1 MAKKRLKIKDKQ
13 GNVVDFD
20 ISSASVTIDAEG
32 KSLDV
37 KLSELVAAIAS
48 AVKSV
53 TFNGQVK
60 NIDANGNVNI
70 GQQMN
75 SNWSESNP
83 NYPSFIQN
91 KPTIPSRTSQ
101 LQNDSGYI
109 TEDDLP
115 ESVECD
121 TQMSSTSTKPVQN
134 KVIKAYVDNLINGL
148 LDGAPAALDT
158 LKELSAALGNNAD
171 FAATIT
177 QQLST
182 LQPRL
187 KAGTGI
193 SINSSNEISVETG
206 AVAAGEDKPVSGG
219 DVKTALDLK
228 QDLLQFDKA
237 PTANSNNVVK
247 SGGIYTALQNILA
260 NITIGQNGHWYIGQT
275 DTNVTAQ
282 GPTGNVSISDAE
294 DILIYIIND
303 LTTGGGNNILSAE
316 QGKVLNL
323 MLQALKEKM
332 QEVVEDGFFVADE
345 DGNVGMQYDE
355 DGFDVALLS
364 EHFIELLNNAGIG
377 SSGGN
382 AEVVEVEQD
391 GFFVVD
397 DSYNIAFSVTSEGI
411 NATGFGE
418 NLDALVGKTYAGECV
433 VRFLP
438 FLSAWNNASKNS
450 LCLCATKQQIVDD
463 KIPFYDG
470 FLFHKLP
477 TDDKSLWYG
486 TTLDNAVQIGTV
498 SFTPKNCLL
507 AMSPTDGRVIATVRG
522 DRGDIHIWDGTTD
535 HTVAAV
541 TSDGNNRKAMGW
553 LYNSGVDFIKD
564 SNNVERCIFAEYDG
578 SVVDK
583 GGFYVWVGTY
593 PYTSASDWKTTLH
606 KPLQYYG
613 TIEDGTIT
621 HFHQIRRDP
630 WTNILYLTSGDQP
643 GQLVWWY
650 STDYGETWTELT
662 NNKTNGWE
670 EHVCRLINFCFT
682 DEWIYWAT
690 DHGTNHCL
698 NRIKRN
704 AQTGVIDPSTREKL
718 CDLPFAQACNS
729 ICLCE
734 SPNGIF
740 MYERIDTGTEYESY
754 YGSKV
759 KMLFW
764 SIPEERLY
772 TVAELGL
779 TNNSWGGSRGKC
791 YLNYTNGQQPRPAM
805 GFSDDTRCYFDI
817 VGADNANIGT
827 IFYEL

>member
-1 MAKKRLKIKDKQ
+1 MTNAEKQEIIEAVLAALATNSKTIAQLSPKQSLIDSDLFEVAGGSRVTYQTLRSLIREGLALESQLSNYVTGDAAMMYLAKLDTETGTVDYKESPLVMLDGFKGVNGYTPVTGDLYYENWNGYQIWIKTQ
-13 GNVVDFD
+13 GGAQGIVANPNVAYVNKNDGA
-20 ISSASVTIDAEG
+20 IYRWTGSSMVRIG
-32 KSLDV
+32 G
-37 KLSELVAAIAS
+37 S
-48 AVKSV
+48 AVV
-53 TFNGQVK
+53 
-60 NIDANGNVNI
+60 
-70 GQQMN
+70 
-75 SNWSESNP
+75 
-83 NYPSFIQN
+83 
-91 KPTIPSRTSQ
+91 
-101 LQNDSGYI
+101 
-109 TEDDLP
+109 
-115 ESVECD
+115 
-121 TQMSSTSTKPVQN
+121 
-134 KVIKAYVDNLINGL
+134 
-148 LDGAPAALDT
+148 
-158 LKELSAALGNNAD
+158 
-171 FAATIT
+171 
-177 QQLST
+177 
-182 LQPRL
+182 
-187 KAGTGI
+187 
-193 SINSSNEISVETG
+193 
-206 AVAAGEDKPVSGG
+206 
-219 DVKTALDLK
+219 
-228 QDLLQFDKA
+228 
-237 PTANSNNVVK
+237 
-247 SGGIYTALQNILA
+247 
-260 NITIGQNGHWYIGQT
+260 
-275 DTNVTAQ
+275 
-282 GPTGNVSISDAE
+282 
-294 DILIYIIND
+294 ND
-303 LTTGGGNNILSAE
+303 LTTGGEADALSAE
-316 QGKVLNL
+316 QGKLLNTRL
-323 MLQALKEKM
+323 SAVEG
-332 QEVVEDGFFVADE
+332 ETAATEEDGFFVVDN
-345 DGNVGMQYDE
+345 DSNIGMKYDD

-364 EHFIELLNNAGIG
+364 EHFIQLLNEAGIG
-377 SSGGN
+377 TSGGN
-382 AEVVEVEQD
+382 AEVVEVEQE

-397 DSYNIAFSVTSEGI
+397 DSYNIAFSVTPEGI
-411 NATGFGE
+411 NAAGIGAQLE
-418 NLDALVGKTYAGECV
+418 ALVGNTYAGQCV

-438 FLSAWNNASKNS
+438 FLSAWNNATKNS
-450 LCLCATKQQIVDD
+450 LCLCATKQQIVNN

-498 SFTPKNCLL
+498 NFYPKNCLL

-522 DRGDIHIWDGTTD
+522 ARGDIHVWDGTTD

-541 TSDGNNRKAMGW
+541 TSDGNNRKPMGW

-564 SNNVERCIFAEYDG
+564 GNNVERCIFAEYDG
-578 SVVDK
+578 SIQDK

-593 PYTSASDWKTTLH
+593 PYTNASNWKTTLH

-613 TIEDGTIT
+613 TIQDGTIT

-650 STDYGETWTELT
+650 STDYGDTWTELT

-734 SPNGIF
+734 SPKGIF
-740 MYERIDTGTEYESY
+740 MYERIDTGTEYQPY

-817 VGADNANIGT
+817 VGADNSNIGT

>member
-1 MAKKRLKIKDKQ
+1 MTSEEKQEIINAVLAALRTNSKSIDQLTPVSEMSDTDFLELNGGRKVSYGVLFANHMSNDEAQEGWEYLDTKKVDKDLRGLVEVHQAPVVFLDAMGILDGHSLNGGDGLEYRPDYKQIFDFPGGLFGAPKAGAVYISKNNFKKFVWNGTDLEELKADECPLFVDYSEPVAFATLPVGGSYYVPSSHKIAVKIDASNTKTYDPLPDALYFFRDK
-13 GNVVDFD
+13 GKVYTWNSSTNKWVPVSSDINVV
-20 ISSASVTIDAEG
+20 
-32 KSLDV
+32 
-37 KLSELVAAIAS
+37 
-48 AVKSV
+48 
-53 TFNGQVK
+53 N
-60 NIDANGNVNI
+60 
-70 GQQMN
+70 
-75 SNWSESNP
+75 
-83 NYPSFIQN
+83 
-91 KPTIPSRTSQ
+91 
-101 LQNDSGYI
+101 
-109 TEDDLP
+109 
-115 ESVECD
+115 
-121 TQMSSTSTKPVQN
+121 
-134 KVIKAYVDNLINGL
+134 NL
-148 LDGAPAALDT
+148 
-158 LKELSAALGNNAD
+158 
-171 FAATIT
+171 
-177 QQLST
+177 
-182 LQPRL
+182 
-187 KAGTGI
+187 
-193 SINSSNEISVETG
+193 
-206 AVAAGEDKPVSGG
+206 
-219 DVKTALDLK
+219 
-228 QDLLQFDKA
+228 
-237 PTANSNNVVK
+237 
-247 SGGIYTALQNILA
+247 
-260 NITIGQNGHWYIGQT
+260 T
-275 DTNVTAQ
+275 D
-282 GPTGNVSISDAE
+282 
-294 DILIYIIND
+294 
-303 LTTGGGNNILSAE
+303 GGGADALSAE
-316 QGKVLNL
+316 QGKLLNTRL
-323 MLQALKEKM
+323 SA
-332 QEVVEDGFFVADE
+332 VEGETAATEDDGFFVVDN
-345 DGNVGMQYDE
+345 DSNIGMKYDD

-364 EHFIELLNNAGIG
+364 EHFIQLLNEAGIG
-377 SSGGN
+377 TSGGN
-382 AEVVEVEQD
+382 AEVVEVEQE

-411 NATGFGE
+411 NAAGIGAQLE
-418 NLDALVGKTYAGECV
+418 ALVGNTYAGQCV

-450 LCLCATKQQIVDD
+450 LCLCATKQQIVNN

-486 TTLDNAVQIGTV
+486 TTLENAVQIGTV
-498 SFTPKNCLL
+498 NFTPKNCLL

-522 DRGDIHIWDGTTD
+522 DRGDIHVWDGTTD

-564 SNNVERCIFAEYDG
+564 GNNVERCIFAEYDG
-578 SVVDK
+578 SVVDN

-593 PYTSASDWKTTLH
+593 PYTSASNWKTTLH

-613 TIEDGTIT
+613 TIQDGTIT

-650 STDYGETWTELT
+650 STDYGDTWTELT

-734 SPNGIF
+734 SPKGIF
-740 MYERIDTGTEYESY
+740 MYERIDTGTEYQPY

-817 VGADNANIGT
+817 VGADNSNIGT

>member
-1 MAKKRLKIKDKQ
+1 MAEFKEIQ
-13 GNVVDFD
+13 VD
-20 ISSASVTIDAEG
+20 
-32 KSLDV
+32 
-37 KLSELVAAIAS
+37 
-48 AVKSV
+48 
-53 TFNGQVK
+53 GQVYQVK
-60 NIDANGNVNI
+60 DETARGNQ
-70 GQQMN
+70 GG
-75 SNWSESNP
+75 
-83 NYPSFIQN
+83 Y
-91 KPTIPSRTSQ
+91 KPPVGGIPKTDLASDVETSLGKADTALQAADKTQ
-101 LQNDSGYI
+101 LQSAIDS
-109 TEDDLP
+109 LR
-115 ESVECD
+115 
-121 TQMSSTSTKPVQN
+121 N
-134 KVIKAYVDNLINGL
+134 
-148 LDGAPAALDT
+148 AL
-158 LKELSAALGNNAD
+158 N
-171 FAATIT
+171 TIT
-177 QQLST
+177 QDGATQGVIDTFNEVKAFLDGIDTDDPTLANQLLALNNAINAVQTS
-182 LQPRL
+182 LAG
-187 KAGTGI
+187 KA
-193 SINSSNEISVETG
+193 NS
-206 AVAAGEDKPVSGG
+206 A
-219 DVKTALDLK
+219 DVNSQLALK
-228 QDLLQFDKA
+228 QNVLTFDDE
-237 PTANSNNVVK
+237 PGNTDNPVK
-247 SGGIYTALQNILA
+247 SRGIKAALIAKA
-260 NITIGQNGHWYIGQT
+260 NAVDVPTKTEMADAIDDAVGN
-275 DTNVTAQ
+275 AQ
-282 GPTGNVSISDAE
+282 VAVVPVGSVGVIAGLNSDSDSDA
-294 DILIYIIND
+294 LAA
-303 LTTGGGNNILSAE
+303 SM
-316 QGKVLNL
+316 GKRLNL
-323 MLQALKEKM
+323 RLAEIEGGKIDTE
-332 QEVVEDGFFVADE
+332 EDGFFVIDE
-345 DGNVGMQYDE
+345 NGNIGMQYDE
-355 DGFDVALLS
+355 DGLDVALLS
-364 EHFIELLNNAGIG
+364 QHFIALLNQAGIG
-377 SSGGN
+377 SSYKS
-382 AEVVEVEQD
+382 Q
-391 GFFVVD
+391 
-397 DSYNIAFSVTSEGI
+397 
-411 NATGFGE
+411 
-418 NLDALVGKTYAGECV
+418 CV

-450 LCLCATKQQIVDD
+450 LCLCSTKQQLVDN
-463 KIPFYDG
+463 KVPFYDG

-486 TTLDNAVQIGTV
+486 TTLENAVQIGTV
-498 SFTPKNCLL
+498 NFTPKNCLL

-522 DRGDIHIWDGTTD
+522 DRGDIHVWDGTTD

-564 SNNVERCIFAEYDG
+564 GNNVERCIFAEYDG
-578 SVVDK
+578 SLVDK

-593 PYTSASDWKTTLH
+593 PYTNANNWKTTLH

-613 TIEDGTIT
+613 TIQDGTIT
-621 HFHQIRRDP
+621 HFHQVRRDP

-650 STDYGETWTELT
+650 STDYGDTWTELT

-740 MYERIDTGTEYESY
+740 MYERIDTGTEYEQY

-764 SIPEERLY
+764 SIQEERLY

-817 VGADNANIGT
+817 VGADNSNIGT